1 MDETDVKQREEQ
13 RANIA
18 NRTNDG
24 EEAPQD
30 GAASKKP
37 ARGNNNKRK
46 ASSSG
51 EEGVAAATRRSTR
64 RRAASNNSSPSDPAT
79 DEEAKQPSAVVTV
92 KYTVGTKVAK
102 NKARHGMVTKFDASK
117 RLYRVA
123 YFDGT
128 GEDLDEEKVK
138 ELVRAADEIRDA
150 KAAEERAAQRKREE
164 EAVARNEAAAAG
176 GGGGSG
182 SDNDGAPAD
191 DGNDAA
197 ADNEEEYDDEP
208 FDHTVYQHSGP
219 PDDIDE
225 RDKDDPV
232 CASAYVAAHYA
243 DFSSRE
249 AAQSTRNVYMDDQPF
264 INERMRAILVDW
276 LIEVHLKFKL
286 VPETLHLTV
295 NIIDRYLNICEV
307 SRPKLQLVGV
317 TALSIA
323 SKFEEIFPPE
333 LRDLVY
339 ICDNAYTREQI
350 LEMETK
356 MLKKLDY
363 RINVPTA
370 QAFLVRFLKA
380 AHADKKIVQLACCVL
395 DSTLLNYSLL
405 RYLPSQL
412 AAASVLIAR
421 RTAGRN
427 GWSPTLLHIAG
438 RKHEDVAPVA
448 LAVLKAKGEMN
459 PSLKALG
466 KKYCHSRYGN
476 VGDIELSDDFIN

>member
-1 MDETDVKQREEQ
+1 MKQREGQ
-13 RANIA
+13 RANTA
-18 NRTNDG
+18 AARTNDG
-24 EEAPQD
+24 
-30 GAASKKP
+30 AASGKP
-37 ARGNNNKRK
+37 PRGNGGKNNNKRK

-51 EEGVAAATRRSTR
+51 TGAAGAAAARRSTR
-64 RRAASNNSSPSDPAT
+64 RRASSGHSSPSDAAGP
-79 DEEAKQPSAVVTV
+79 DGEAKPAPAAVTV

-102 NKARHGMVTKFDASK
+102 NKARHGMVTKFDESK

-128 GEDLDEEKVK
+128 GEDLDEERVR
-138 ELVRAADEIRDA
+138 ELVRAAGEIRDA
-150 KAAEERAAQRKREE
+150 KAEEERAAQRKREE
-164 EAVARNEAAAAG
+164 EAAARLEALAAGEGGGGG
-176 GGGGSG
+176 GGGGS
-182 SDNDGAPAD
+182 DNDAARPGGGDDAAAAD
-191 DGNDAA
+191 DGED
-197 ADNEEEYDDEP
+197 DDDEP
-208 FDHTVYQHSGP
+208 FDHTAYQHSGP

-225 RDKDDPV
+225 KDKDDPV
-232 CASAYVAAHYA
+232 CASAYVASHYA
-243 DFSSRE
+243 AFSARE
-249 AAQSTRNVYMDDQPF
+249 AAMSTRPGYMDDQPF
-264 INERMRAILVDW
+264 VNERMRAILVDW
-276 LIEVHLKFKL
+276 LVEVHLKFKL

-307 SRPKLQLVGV
+307 TRPRLQLVGV

-356 MLKKLDY
+356 MLRKLDY

-380 AHADKKIVQLACCVL
+380 AHADKKIVQLSCCVL
-395 DSTLLNYSLL
+395 DSTLLSYPLL

-421 RTAGRN
+421 RTCGRN
-427 GWSPTLLHIAG
+427 SWSPTLLHIAG
-438 RKHEDVAPVA
+438 RKQEEVVPVA
-448 LAVLKAKGEMN
+448 LAVLKARGEMSA
-459 PSLKALG
+459 SLKALG

-476 VGDIELSDDFIN
+476 VGDLELSDDFVN

>member
-1 MDETDVKQREEQ
+1 MDETDVKQR
-13 RANIA
+13 ANIQ
-18 NRTNDG
+18 TNDG
-24 EEAPQD
+24 CDNAAAE

-37 ARGNNNKRK
+37 ARNNNNKRK
-46 ASSSG
+46 ASTG
-51 EEGVAAATRRSTR
+51 GGAAAATRRSTR
-64 RRAASNNSSPSDPAT
+64 RRASTNNSSPSDAPESA
-79 DEEAKQPSAVVTV
+79 DEEPKQPSAVVTV

-102 NKARHGMVTKFDASK
+102 TQARHGMVTKFDESK

-128 GEDLDEEKVK
+128 GEDLDEDKVK
-138 ELVRAADEIRDA
+138 ELVRAADEMKD
-150 KAAEERAAQRKREE
+150 KKAEEEAAAQRKREE
-164 EAVARNEAAAAG
+164 EAAARNEAVAE
-176 GGGGSG
+176 GGGSG
-182 SDNDGAPAD
+182 SGGGSDNDNDAAD
-191 DGNDAA
+191 SGNDAA
-197 ADNEEEYDDEP
+197 ENNNDDEETEYEP
-208 FDHTVYQHSGP
+208 FDHTLYQHSGP

-232 CASAYVAAHYA
+232 CASAYAASHYA
-243 DFSSRE
+243 AFSARE

-339 ICDNAYTREQI
+339 ICDRAYAREEI

-356 MLKKLDY
+356 MLRKLDY

-370 QAFLVRFLKA
+370 HAFLVRYLKA
-380 AHADKKIVQLACCVL
+380 AHADKHIVQLACCVL
-395 DSTLLNYSLL
+395 DSTLLNYGLL
-405 RYLPSQL
+405 QYLPSQL

-427 GWSPTLLHIAG
+427 AWSPTLLHMAG
-438 RKHEDVAPVA
+438 RKHEEVVPVA
-448 LAVLKAKGEMN
+448 QAVLKARGEMN
-459 PSLKALG
+459 ANLKALG

-476 VGDIELSDDFIN
+476 VGDEELSDDFVN